1 MVRFK
6 LRIWMYRF
14 RSVKMEIPGFE
25 NSSVTLARNKTGVA
39 RNLPLWP
46 ETIQALKE
54 VPRSQQLV
62 FYT

>member
-1 MVRFK
+1 
-6 LRIWMYRF
+6 
-14 RSVKMEIPGFE
+14 MEIPGFE